1 MSTSTKGALS
11 AGRPSA
17 KSNKAATLASLADKA
32 PTVRVNFDLDRDE
45 HIKLKVY
52 AAKQGK
58 TVKEVL
64 SDYVAQLPE

>member
-32 PTVRVNFDLDRDE
+32 ATSRVNFDLDRDQ
-45 HIKLKVY
+45 HTKLKVY

-58 TVKEVL
+58 TVKDVL
-64 SDYVAQLPE
+64 TELVAQLPE

>member
-1 MSTSTKGALS
+1 MNATTKGALS
-11 AGRPSA
+11 AGRPSV
-17 KSNKAATLASLADKA
+17 KNNKTATLASLADKA
-32 PTVRVNFDLDRDE
+32 ATARVNFDLDRDQ
-45 HIKLKVY
+45 HTKLKVY